1 MKSSLLKRGL
11 IAGTAIIASVGTF
24 GALIPQAGAIS
35 PNQIAIGG
43 SDTTQNVMRAIA
55 AATTTSGVNYTNI
68 DSYPAADVVIP
79 ADDYCAGAVTWR
91 NSLIWGSSTASA
103 TLQKAPNGS
112 SAGRT
117 ALNLYA
123 ASTTYGATNL
133 ACLDIARSSSYGANS
148 PSATA
153 EYYGFALDAV
163 SWGTTS
169 QNAPSSLTP
178 AQLAAIYKCTYTDW
192 SEVGGTAGPIQRYI
206 PPTGSGTRDYFLEEV
221 LYSGDASFTKST
233 ALTAVGTPGTAGYCP
248 AAIDLE
254 EHTANTISIANW
266 NKAIF
271 PYSGGVW
278 SYQAANATN
287 PTIDKRGRT
296 GAGTKARIGGLN
308 RSAYAQSTATPQTGD
323 NKVNNANIVAW
334 NTGDGAWQLN
344 TPGLAFVTGNA
355 NDPGGFVVKEENS
368 KQKNAYQ
375 GGLTALTVFPGVRIV
390 YNVIDSRIGT
400 VSADLARAFVGF
412 NNVASGTKS
421 ALCNGDLEGII
432 LSNGF
437 ATLPSSGG
445 GEYNLAG
452 STCRK
457 YLAS

>member
-35 PNQIAIGG
+35 PTQITIAG

-55 AATTTSGVNYTNI
+55 AATTTPGVNYTNV

-79 ADDYCAGAVTWR
+79 ADDHCAGAVTWR

-112 SAGRT
+112 SAGRASLGVY
-117 ALNLYA
+117 ALGTL
-123 ASTTYGATNL
+123 YGATNR
-133 ACLDIARSSSYGANS
+133 ACLDIARSSSYGADS
-148 PSATA
+148 PVDGA

-163 SWGTTS
+163 NWATTS

-178 AQLAAIYKCTYTDW
+178 TQLAQIYQCTFTDW
-192 SEVGGTAGPIQRYI
+192 SQVGGTAGPIQRYL
-206 PPTGSGTRDYFLEEV
+206 PPSGSGTRDYFLEEV
-221 LYSGDASFTKST
+221 LKSGDSTITKST
-233 ALTAVGTPGTAGYCP
+233 TFPTNASCP
-248 AAIDLE
+248 AVLDLE
-254 EHTANTISIANW
+254 EHTANTISLANW
-266 NKAIF
+266 NKAVF
-271 PYSGGVW
+271 AYSGGVW

-296 GAGTKARIGGLN
+296 GAGTKARMGGFN
-308 RSAYAQSTATPQTGD
+308 RSTFALTGTGD
-323 NKVNNANIVAW
+323 NKINNANVVAW

-355 NDPGGFVVKEENS
+355 SDPGGFVVKEQNS
-368 KQKNAYQ
+368 KGVSGYVAP
-375 GGLTALTVFPGVRIV
+375 LTADNVFPGIRIV
-390 YNVIDSRIGT
+390 YNVVDSRIGT

-412 NNVASGTKS
+412 DNSAGGTKS
-421 ALCNGDLEGII
+421 PLCNGELEGII

-445 GEYNLAG
+445 GDANVAG

-457 YLAS
+457 VLA